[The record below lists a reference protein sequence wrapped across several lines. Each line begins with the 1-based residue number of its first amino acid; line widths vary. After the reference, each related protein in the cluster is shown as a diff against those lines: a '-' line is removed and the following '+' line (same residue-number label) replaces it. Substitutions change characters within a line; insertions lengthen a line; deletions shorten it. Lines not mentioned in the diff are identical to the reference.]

1 MIRQSYT
8 AVVEQNNRWG
18 GGFDTEPYEAG
29 WATEALFFVRAL
41 KAESIPED
49 ATVRV
54 QISPD
59 GIHWCDEGTTFEIPS
74 EADRVTFARIRHFG
88 GFLRLSGSLP
98 ADASATVMVYLA
110 LKE

>member
-8 AVVEQNNRWG
+8 AVVEQNTRWEG
-18 GGFDTEPYEAG
+18 TFATEPYEAG

-41 KAESIPED
+41 SADATPED
-49 ATVRV
+49 ATARV

-59 GIHWCDEGTTFEIPS
+59 GIHWCDEGTTLRIPS
-74 EADRVTFARIRHFG
+74 EADGLAYARVRHFG
-88 GFLRLSGSLP
+88 GFLRLTGSLLE
-98 ADASATVMVYLA
+98 DAGVTVMVYLA

>member
-8 AVVEQNNRWG
+8 AVVEQNARWG
-18 GGFDTEPYEAG
+18 VGFETEPYEAA
-29 WATEALFFVRAL
+29 WAKEAVFFVRAL
-41 KAESIPED
+41 RADGIPAD
-49 ATVRV
+49 ATASV

-59 GIHWCDEGTTFEIPS
+59 GIHWCDEGTTIAIPRD
-74 EADRVTFARIRHFG
+74 ADRVTFARVRHFG

-98 ADASATVMVYLA
+98 EDASATVMVYLA